1 MTSEKLEKHIPVS
14 SVLGF
19 SKPEKKKP
27 RKRKTEMLD
36 ASRDVGRTL
45 PYTFGF
51 PTNVL
56 GIPKFQ
62 NGKIQEKKER
72 LKNYL

>member
-1 MTSEKLEKHIPVS
+1 MILNLGMVDKIIVFICVLTS
-14 SVLGF
+14 F
-19 SKPEKKKP
+19 F
-27 RKRKTEMLD
+27 RKRIFRKI
-36 ASRDVGRTL
+36 R
-45 PYTFGF
+45 GF

-62 NGKIQEKKER
+62 NGKIREKKER